1 MVCDHT
7 AVRKWLTQTG
17 IHLDRI
23 NFWAFALFQTHLLGV
38 GMNGNLREL
47 ELKAREA
54 ESLRNWEKSYV
65 LWERLSSLAPLSP
78 DQALAFA
85 RSAAFFGKLD
95 RADELLGKIS
105 KGTVSEGQVAMLRAD
120 IAERRHDYNG
130 ALRWRQVGAKLLP
143 DSYWI
148 RFGIARAMNG
158 TNQHSDSEIL
168 ALMKAAML
176 LPGAERHGALFTA
189 RLLFKSGEVPV
200 ATRLLSRFVAD
211 KEERDILM
219 INSLPG
225 MTSSAERHAAREL
238 ARNLEGGGKVI
249 DLGCWLGSLS
259 AALASGLKANKSA
272 GRTSKVIAYDLFE
285 WSEGYMERDW
295 PGSRVG
301 LKEDDDFLP
310 WFKKMTEN
318 WKHWIDVR
326 KCDLSNVNW
335 SEGKISLLVVDAMK
349 TEELA
354 RHIMATF
361 YPSLLPGAHVFHQDF
376 CHFHTW
382 WIHLYHFKIRRKF
395 KLTDTVDGSGTVVF
409 QLLEP
414 FSQSEVED
422 VLATDLS
429 DAKLASDAFEHSLSL
444 VSPVDR
450 DQILRAYLNCEKHFG
465 RTESILMIENR
476 LSSKN

>member
-1 MVCDHT
+1 
-7 AVRKWLTQTG
+7 
-17 IHLDRI
+17 
-23 NFWAFALFQTHLLGV
+23 
-38 GMNGNLREL
+38 MNENLREL

-54 ESLRNWEKSYV
+54 GSLRNWEEAYV
-65 LWERLSSLAPLSP
+65 LWERRSTLAPLSP
-78 DQALAFA
+78 NQALAFA
-85 RSAAFFGKLD
+85 RSAAFSGQLD
-95 RADELLGKIS
+95 RANELLGRIS
-105 KGTVSEGQVAMLRAD
+105 EGTVLEGELAMLRAD
-120 IAERRHDYNG
+120 IAERLRDYNG
-130 ALRWRQVGAKLLP
+130 ALRWRQAAAKLLP
-143 DSYWI
+143 ESYWI
-148 RFGIARAMNG
+148 RFGIARAMKG
-158 TNQHSDSEIL
+158 TNQHTDSEIL
-168 ALMKAAML
+168 ALMKVAML
-176 LPGAERHGALFTA
+176 LPGAERNGALFTA
-189 RLLFKSGEVPV
+189 RLLFKNGEILA
-200 ATRLLSRFVAD
+200 ATRLLNQIVVD

-225 MTSSAERHAAREL
+225 MTSSAERQAAREL
-238 ARNLEGGGKVI
+238 ARNLEGGGKVL

-295 PGSRVG
+295 PGSRFG

-310 WFKKMTEN
+310 WFKKMTKN
-318 WKHWIDVR
+318 WKDWIDVR
-326 KCDLSNVNW
+326 KSDLSIVNW
-335 SEGKISLLVVDAMK
+335 NEGEISLLVVDAMK
-349 TEELA
+349 TVDLA

-376 CHFHTW
+376 CHYHTW

-414 FSQSEVED
+414 FSQSEVKD
-422 VLATDLS
+422 VLDTDLS

-450 DQILRAYLNCEKHFG
+450 EQILRAYLNCEKHFG
-465 RTESILMIENR
+465 RTESILMIQNR
-476 LSSKN
+476 LSS